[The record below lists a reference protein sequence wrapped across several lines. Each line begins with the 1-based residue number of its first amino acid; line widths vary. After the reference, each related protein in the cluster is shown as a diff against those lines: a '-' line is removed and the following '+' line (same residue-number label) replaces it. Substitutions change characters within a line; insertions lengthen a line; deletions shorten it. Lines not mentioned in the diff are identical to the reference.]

1 MMRYRGSD
9 DDVIG
14 FGHFSE
20 ARKLKTGPEDVLA
33 AAACKSSLSYLGS
46 KAIYV
51 A

>member
-33 AAACKSSLSYLGS
+33 ATACKTTLSYQGS
-46 KAIYV
+46 RALFS
-51 A
+51 